1 MNSGSQFGLLVCLV
15 PSCPPCAYHMGFNM
29 IQGAKTL
36 SYREKIAK
44 NAQPVNAAGPLFK
57 QILACRTLREELLK
71 RGTKGRI
78 AWIVLSAMQLQ

>member
-1 MNSGSQFGLLVCLV
+1 
-15 PSCPPCAYHMGFNM
+15 MGFNM

-78 AWIVLSAMQLQ
+78 A